1 MLKNIFKAFLVM
13 DLIVINA
20 GLWYLFTKP
29 QILTTTGQDNS
40 LFQNP
45 TTQIIDVCGTD
56 CQNQI
61 DLKLKA
67 YNSRIVNLEES
78 QGITPAP
85 TAKPSYQAKPVSKA
99 KIRTVQYVTIP
110 GTGSTTANVWQD
122 ISGTDFYFDTGDYPG
137 LVEIYFEA
145 SMKLFNGNGM
155 AYVRLFDVNHGIGV
169 QGSEVSTNS
178 QIEAITVSGKVSFWA
193 GRNLIRVQAKS
204 LTADTTIYSYGRLKV
219 TAEN

>member
-1 MLKNIFKAFLVM
+1 MLKNILRAFLVL

-20 GLWYLFTKP
+20 VVWHLFTRP
-29 QILTTTGQDNS
+29 QTTVSGD
-40 LFQNP
+40 FQENQFQSP
-45 TTQIIDVCGTD
+45 TTETVDVCGTD

-67 YNSRIVNLEES
+67 YDKRIENLEES

-85 TAKPSYQAKPVSKA
+85 TAKPVYLQKPASRT
-99 KIRTVQYVTIP
+99 KIRSVQYVTIP
-110 GTGSTTANVWQD
+110 GTGSTMANIWQD
-122 ISGTDFYFDTGDYPG
+122 ISGTDFYFDPGDYPG
-137 LVEIYFEA
+137 LAEIYFEA
-145 SMKLFNGNGM
+145 SMKLYNGNGM
-155 AYVRLFDVNHGIGV
+155 ANIRLFDVTHGIGV

-178 QIEAITVSGKVSFWA
+178 QIEAISVSGRVSFWA

-219 TAEN
+219 VTEN